1 MNIIWG
7 KVWADLWSNK
17 VRTILA
23 VLSIA
28 AGVFAIGAI
37 FGMVDQLMSGMDEA
51 HQAVFPSHINMYL
64 SEEID
69 RDMADSLER
78 IDGVEAVELMNS
90 VTVRYKNRPE
100 DEWERA
106 QMIMREDYGN
116 QTYDVVQLKEG
127 QWPTKDD
134 IAIERLSGQYYGI
147 GIGDEL
153 LFELEGTDRRMQIV
167 GKIRHP
173 FVPPPQFGGDAVF
186 FASAEGME
194 RFGVEE
200 GEYSQLLARV
210 EPWTHG
216 RTHVQCPQCPHSLEL
231 AKSVASEM
239 KDRLAKEDVDV
250 AVTFYQDPEKH
261 WGRVFVE
268 GITVV
273 MQVLAV
279 VSLFTSVILVLN
291 TLRALITQQTNQIG
305 IIKAIGGN
313 TATILKTYLAEVL
326 AYGSLALFI
335 SLPLGV
341 AVAFGLTRWFL
352 NLFNIDYGTFQFS
365 TRALVFQAIAAIAAP
380 LIAALWPVAQGAT
393 ITVREAI
400 ASYGLGGTFG
410 SSWIDRA
417 VDKVGQRLLPS
428 HYALA
433 LSNTF
438 RRKGRLALTQLVLVA
453 AGSMFLI
460 VMSLSLS
467 LTLTLENEFERR
479 DYDVALYFDGRERID
494 RLLTMAE
501 SVGGVEKAE
510 VWFNQPAAVLRE
522 GQRASEAGLGAYIEG
537 VPGDSVYRPLI
548 VAGRWLQPEDRD
560 SRVIVMNRETA
571 DDNDIEVGDVVTL
584 DLGVLGEDEWQV
596 VGLYQI
602 IFSGGFSSDSIYA
615 PQQAVFRAT
624 KKVNEASQLYV
635 RTRRHTEEYVGAV
648 TDQLKG
654 LYKARNMDIS
664 YTRATYEDRRD
675 AGNQFNIAIY
685 MLLALAVI
693 MALVG
698 GIGLMSS
705 LSISVVERT
714 REIGVMRAIGAVSG
728 RLMGMFVM
736 EGVLQGLL
744 SWALAV
750 PISLVVS
757 QPMANILGQTMFGA
771 NLDFAY
777 SFGAVFAWLAI
788 VLMVSVLA
796 SIVPARSATV
806 ISVRESLAYE

>member
-17 VRTILA
+17 VRTMLA

-37 FGMVDQLMSGMDEA
+37 FGMTDQLMSGMDEA

-64 SEEID
+64 AGEID

-78 IDGVEAVELMNS
+78 ISGVEAVELMNS
-90 VTVRYKNRPE
+90 ITVRYKSRSGG
-100 DEWERA
+100 EWERA
-106 QMIMREDYGN
+106 QMVVREDYEI

-153 LFELEGTDRRMQIV
+153 LFELEGTDRHMQV
-167 GKIRHP
+167 AGRVRHP

-186 FASAEGME
+186 FASAEGLQ

-200 GEYSQLLARV
+200 GDYSQLLARV
-210 EPWTHG
+210 EPY
-216 RTHVQCPQCPHSLEL
+216 SLEL
-231 AKSVASEM
+231 AKNVASEM
-239 KDRLAKEDVDV
+239 KERLAKENVDV

-273 MQVLAV
+273 LQVLTV

-291 TLRALITQQTNQIG
+291 TLRALIIQQTNQIG

-313 TATILKTYLAEVL
+313 TATILRTYLAEVL

-352 NLFNIDYGTFQFS
+352 NLFNIDYETFQFS

-380 LIAALWPVAQGAT
+380 LIAALWPIFQGAT

-400 ASYGLGGTFG
+400 ASYGLGGNFG

-417 VDKVGQRLLPS
+417 VDKIGRWLLPS

-460 VMSLSLS
+460 VMSLSVS
-467 LTLTLENEFERR
+467 LTTTLENEFKRR
-479 DYDVALYFDGRERID
+479 DYDVAIYFDSRERID

-501 SVGGVEKAE
+501 SVEGVEKAE
-510 VWFNQPAAVLRE
+510 VWFNQPATILRE
-522 GQRASEAGLGAYIEG
+522 GQRASDAGLGAYIEG
-537 VPGDSVYRPLI
+537 VPGDSVYRPLV
-548 VAGRWLQPEDRD
+548 VAGRWLRSEDRD
-560 SRVIVMNRETA
+560 SRFVVMNRETA
-571 DDNDIEVGDVVTL
+571 EDNGIEVGDVVTL

-624 KKVNEASQLYV
+624 KKVNQASQLYV
-635 RTRRHTEEYVGAV
+635 RTRRHTRDYVDAV
-648 TDQLKG
+648 TNQLKE
-654 LYKARNMDIS
+654 LYKARNMDVS

-698 GIGLMSS
+698 GIGLMGS

-714 REIGVMRAIGAVSG
+714 REIGVMRAIGAASG
-728 RLMGMFVM
+728 RLMSMFVM

-757 QPMANILGQTMFGA
+757 QPMADVLGQTMFGA
-771 NLDFAY
+771 NLDFSY
-777 SFGAVFAWLAI
+777 SFGAVFAWLALVLVISI
-788 VLMVSVLA
+788 VA